1 MLENLLKTYD
11 SLGDKEQISK
21 IIDLLKGGES
31 LPKSNFHTIGISKG
45 AIELLRFLEIIE
57 ETNGRIKLLKTG
69 SNEKISFLVFQSL
82 FLKLSKERKLHEFI
96 NARNIF
102 YDDGQIFVKNNLI
115 PLHFS
120 SIRNLLINFDLFQK
134 DELIKSQF
142 IIASSYQEWFQKNVT
157 PLIEVSQL
165 NDRPLNGFLEHQK
178 QQEELG
184 KQAEKF
190 VLEYE
195 KRQRINHPNVENIKI
210 ISEHDVGA
218 GYDIQ
223 SYASDDSL
231 LLDKF
236 IEVKS
241 YQNEP
246 SFYWSANEVK
256 TAKKEREQYY
266 LYLVDRGSIGDKSYH
281 PIQIKNPDQTLF
293 SSTEWTHESD
303 GYLFKKIEKLD

>member
-1 MLENLLKTYD
+1 MLENLLKAYD
-11 SLGDKEQISK
+11 SFGDKEEISK

-31 LPKSNFHTIGISKG
+31 LPKGNFHTIGIPKG

-57 ETNGRIKLLKTG
+57 ETNGRIKLP
-69 SNEKISFLVFQSL
+69 KIGNNAEVSLLIFESL
-82 FLKLSKERKLHEFI
+82 FSKLSKERKLHEFI

-102 YDDGQIFVKNNLI
+102 HDDGQIFVKNNFI

-134 DELIKSQF
+134 DDLIKSQF
-142 IIASSYQEWFQKNVT
+142 IIASPYQEWFQNNVI

-165 NDRPLNGFLEHQK
+165 NDRPLNGFLERQK

-210 ISEHDVGA
+210 ISEQDVGA

-223 SYASDDSL
+223 SYACDDSL
-231 LLDKF
+231 LLDKL

-246 SFYWSANEVK
+246 IFYWSANEVK
-256 TAKKEREQYY
+256 TAQKEREQYY
-266 LYLVDRGSIGDKSYH
+266 LYLVDRGSIGDKNYH
-281 PIQIKNPDQTLF
+281 PTKIKNPAQTLF
-293 SSTEWTHESD
+293 SDAEWTHESD
-303 GYLFKKIEKLD
+303 GYLFKKNKKLD